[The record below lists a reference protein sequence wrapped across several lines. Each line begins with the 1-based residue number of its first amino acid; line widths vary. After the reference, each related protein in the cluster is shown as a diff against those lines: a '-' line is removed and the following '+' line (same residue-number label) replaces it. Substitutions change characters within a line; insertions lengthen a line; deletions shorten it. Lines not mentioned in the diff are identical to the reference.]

1 MDSPV
6 EPYKKPA
13 AVDPEMQPALDAF
26 VQSLPDPDAPLT
38 LEQVHGIRAMFANLP
53 RPSDEELS
61 RDGTFVV
68 TRENA
73 PGLNGAPDV
82 PLLVFRP
89 HGPSTPPRS
98 LVWIHGGGMIFGD
111 YRDGLDELLD
121 DAAALGAALVAV
133 NYRLA
138 PETPHPGPLEDCY
151 AALLWAQQ
159 HASPDGSSAVV
170 AVGASAGGGLAAGA
184 ALMSLERGDVHLAGQ
199 MLLSPMLDHR
209 NDSASMRNLPHPTI
223 WSRRS
228 NGFGWNA
235 LLGEGSASPLAS
247 PALATLDQLTGLA
260 PTFISVGGADGFR
273 DEDSEFALRASR
285 AGVLVEFHLWP
296 GGYHGFEGMAPD
308 AAVSRA
314 ARAARSAWLTRILS
328 T

>member
-1 MDSPV
+1 
-6 EPYKKPA
+6 
-13 AVDPEMQPALDAF
+13 
-26 VQSLPDPDAPLT
+26 
-38 LEQVHGIRAMFANLP
+38 
-53 RPSDEELS
+53 
-61 RDGTFVV
+61 
-68 TRENA
+68 
-73 PGLNGAPDV
+73 
-82 PLLVFRP
+82 
-89 HGPSTPPRS
+89 
-98 LVWIHGGGMIFGD
+98 MIFGD

-285 AGVLVEFHLWP
+285 AGMLVEFHLWP